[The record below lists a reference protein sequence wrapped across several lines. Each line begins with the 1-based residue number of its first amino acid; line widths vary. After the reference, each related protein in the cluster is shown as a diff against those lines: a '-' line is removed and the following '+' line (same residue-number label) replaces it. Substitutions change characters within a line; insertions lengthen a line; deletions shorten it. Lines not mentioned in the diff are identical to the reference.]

1 MESFS
6 QMGGDINELLTTK
19 MCSPVIVLAIVI
31 AVTAVGLFLASRV
44 MKRYGTYKME
54 NLTNL
59 FTLQELKLGIVLG
72 AIMYG
77 LCQYNKEDLSW
88 IFLIFPV
95 IYIIIQNLLIFIHV
109 ISALQNAPKEND
121 VPQHNG
127 YSNIAGQGPSVPQN
141 TSPQQQPRIPPP
153 PVPKA
158 PSQNDFVYPNI
169 GGNTSMSTPLN
180 GLPSHSTL
188 GGNPF

>member
-1 MESFS
+1 MESFQ

-19 MCSPVIVLAIVI
+19 MCSPVIVYAVVIV
-31 AVTAVGLFLASRV
+31 VTGISLFLTSKTL
-44 MKRYGTYKME
+44 KRYGTYKME
-54 NLTNL
+54 NLTQL
-59 FTLQELKLGIVLG
+59 FTLQELKLAIVLG
-72 AIMYG
+72 VIMYG

-95 IYIIIQNLLIFIHV
+95 IYIIIQNILIFIHV
-109 ISALQNAPKEND
+109 ASALQNAPQERR
-121 VPQHNG
+121 PQVQNG
-127 YSNIAGQGPSVPQN
+127 YSNMAGAGPSHPQN
-141 TSPQQQPRIPPP
+141 TTPQQQPSVPPP
-153 PVPKA
+153 PVPRA

-180 GLPSHSTL
+180 GMPATTTL